1 MPGLGGAEAEEKEQ
15 ESLEG
20 DPPQEEEEEVGG
32 VWANMQTRLSTFLG
46 RSSWESAR
54 MEEAR

>member
-1 MPGLGGAEAEEKEQ
+1 MEEKEQ

-20 DPPQEEEEEVGG
+20 DPPHEEEEEVGG

-46 RSSWESAR
+46 CSSWESAR

>member
-1 MPGLGGAEAEEKEQ
+1 MPGLGGAEEKE

-20 DPPQEEEEEVGG
+20 DPSVEEEEGA
-32 VWANMQTRLSTFLG
+32 VWANRLTRLSTFLG
-46 RSSWESAR
+46 RSSRESAR